1 MSQRLVKV
9 AKELN
14 VGTDSIVDY
23 LSKKGYAIDAKPTSM
38 ITDEMHN
45 LLLQEF
51 SSNMAIKAQA
61 DNMVIGT
68 RPPVKG
74 AEVVTPVVHEVAVK
88 EAPVAK
94 PAEKAIKKAEVEEQD
109 KPKLKVLGKI
119 DLKPKAKEKA
129 EEKPEVEVPA
139 IAPEEIVAPPV
150 LEELP
155 DEVVR
160 AEAPQ

>member
-45 LLLQEF
+45 LLLAEF

-74 AEVVTPVVHEVAVK
+74 AEVVAPVAHEVAVK

-94 PAEKAIKKAEVEEQD
+94 PAEKAAVKKAEVEEQD
-109 KPKLKVLGKI
+109 KPKLK
-119 DLKPKAKEKA
+119 
-129 EEKPEVEVPA
+129 
-139 IAPEEIVAPPV
+139 
-150 LEELP
+150 
-155 DEVVR
+155 
-160 AEAPQ
+160 

>member
-14 VGTDSIVDY
+14 VGTDSIVEY
-23 LSKKGYAIDAKPTSM
+23 LSRKGFAIDAKPTSM
-38 ITDEMHN
+38 IIDEMHN

-68 RPPVKG
+68 RPPVKP
-74 AEVVTPVVHEVAVK
+74 ADVPTPVVHEVAVK
-88 EAPVAK
+88 EAPVTK
-94 PAEKAIKKAEVEEQD
+94 PAEKTVKKAEVEEKE

-119 DLKPKAKEKA
+119 DLTPKAKEKP
-129 EEKPEVEVPA
+129 EEKK
-139 IAPEEIVAPPV
+139 
-150 LEELP
+150 
-155 DEVVR
+155 
-160 AEAPQ
+160 